1 MTEDIIVRM
10 KGIQVSVEGE
20 EDVVTSVSQ
29 GRYFFRNGK
38 HFILFEEKVDDTKD
52 AVKTSLKLSK
62 NVLEVTRNGA
72 LNTRMVYE
80 QNKKNASAYH
90 TAYGSLLVAVETE
103 SFELREEECAI
114 DVKIKYKLEV
124 EEVPTAECSLEIEIR
139 PQN

>member
-80 QNKKNASAYH
+80 QNKKNA
-90 TAYGSLLVAVETE
+90 
-103 SFELREEECAI
+103 
-114 DVKIKYKLEV
+114 
-124 EEVPTAECSLEIEIR
+124 P
-139 PQN
+139 